1 MILVRAQIYRG
12 FIVVPSQRR
21 KQTMSVFTYYKEQDT
36 IVAQVS
42 DNRKIAPIFTP
53 TVQINPVTQ
62 RIVRMGELTVITQSS
77 TDNIIIS
84 YQRLLQR
91 IDKPLMTLLLNSAY
105 IAVLNE
111 GVQELQ
117 PYIDL
122 VHKSTYIL
130 YDIATS
136 VTNPDPQFIDKAVK
150 VLRDNSVALEIQLRE
165 GQQ

>member
-1 MILVRAQIYRG
+1 
-12 FIVVPSQRR
+12 
-21 KQTMSVFTYYKEQDT
+21 MSVFTYYKEQDT

-150 VLRDNSVALEIQLRE
+150 VLRANSVALEIQLRE

>member
-1 MILVRAQIYRG
+1 
-12 FIVVPSQRR
+12 
-21 KQTMSVFTYYKEQDT
+21 MSVFTYYKEQDT

>member
-1 MILVRAQIYRG
+1 
-12 FIVVPSQRR
+12 
-21 KQTMSVFTYYKEQDT
+21 MSVFTYYKEQDT

-91 IDKPLMTLLLNSAY
+91 IDKPLMTLLWNSAY

>member
-1 MILVRAQIYRG
+1 
-12 FIVVPSQRR
+12 
-21 KQTMSVFTYYKEQDT
+21 MSVFTYYKEQDT

-42 DNRKIAPIFTP
+42 DNRKIAPIFNP